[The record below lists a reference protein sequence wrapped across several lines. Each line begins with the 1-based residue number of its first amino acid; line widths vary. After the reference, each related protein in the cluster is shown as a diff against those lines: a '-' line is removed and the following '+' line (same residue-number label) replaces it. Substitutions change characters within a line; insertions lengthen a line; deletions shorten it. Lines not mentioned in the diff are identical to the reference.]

1 MSQTSSHEVSGTTE
15 LHRSLAR
22 DILLRLQ
29 SESAQ
34 PGEKLSRLLLSR
46 ELGVS
51 RTPVNGAI
59 ALLANLGVVRT
70 EGRAVRLV
78 DPGLDATR
86 LGAPGPSPAEE
97 VSDLIVRIARDRRI
111 AALPDEVSERDLL
124 QRYGV
129 RPAVLQQALRQLLE
143 LGALGRNR
151 GHGWRF
157 QSGYNSAEE
166 RRASHQFRL
175 IVEPAALREATFRLD
190 RAWVSRMEAKHQDV
204 VARRWEEFDAIGF
217 FELNATFHQGLADA
231 SGNRFLSQAVE
242 QQNRLRRFSGY
253 GWLRGAAQVRRSV
266 SDHLRILQAL
276 KRDDREAAAAAMTAH
291 IQQAATLIDQPLVMG
306 T

>member
-1 MSQTSSHEVSGTTE
+1 MPQEFPHDANGTTE

-29 SESAQ
+29 AESVK

-78 DPGLDATR
+78 DPGLDAAR

-97 VSDLIVRIARDRRI
+97 VADLMIRLARDRRI
-111 AALPDEVSERDLL
+111 GTLPDEVSERDLL
-124 QRYGV
+124 QRYSV
-129 RPAVLQQALRQLLE
+129 RTAILQQALRQLLE
-143 LGALGRNR
+143 LGAVGRNR

-175 IVEPAALREATFRLD
+175 IVEPAALREAGFRLD
-190 RAWVSRMEAKHQDV
+190 QAWVSQMEAQHREV
-204 VARRWEEFDAIGF
+204 GACRWEEFDAIGF
-217 FELNATFHQGLADA
+217 FELNAAFHQGLADA
-231 SGNRFLSQAVE
+231 SGNRFLGQAVQ

-253 GWLRGAAQVRRSV
+253 GWSRGAAQVRQSV
-266 SDHLRILQAL
+266 SAHLDILQAL
-276 KRDDREAAAAAMTAH
+276 KRGDREAAAAAMTAH
-291 IQQAATLIDQPLVMG
+291 IQQAATLIDQPLVLG
-306 T
+306 P